1 MIFLPTE
8 LKGVHVIDIEKIG
21 DDRGFFGRSF
31 CIDEFNNAGLESNF
45 VQQNICKSSNLFTLR
60 GMHYQVGVHA
70 EDKYIRC
77 HKGVILD
84 VIIDI
89 RKNSPSFLSYETFE
103 LTEDNSKALYVPKG
117 CAHGFIT
124 LTEEALVSY
133 LVSTRYSPENE
144 KGIRWNDPMFNIK
157 WPSDNPVL
165 SDKDA
170 NHIYFDPKSK
180 ALDDNY
186 LEI

>member
-1 MIFLPTE
+1 MIFLPTK
-8 LKGVHVIDIEKIG
+8 LKDVREINLDKRG
-21 DDRGFFGRSF
+21 DDRGFFARSF

-45 VQQNICKSSNLFTLR
+45 VQQNISKSSNLYTLR
-60 GMHYQVGVHA
+60 GMHYQVGVYA
-70 EDKYIRC
+70 ENKYIRC
-77 HKGVILD
+77 HKGEIFD

-103 LTEDNSKALYVPKG
+103 LTEDNYKALYVPKG
-117 CAHGFIT
+117 FAHGFLT
-124 LTEEALVSY
+124 LTEEVVVSY
-133 LVSTRYSPENE
+133 LVSSPYSNENE
-144 KGIRWNDPMFNIK
+144 RAIRWNDPMFNIK
-157 WPSDNPVL
+157 WPSDNPEL

-170 NHIYFDPKSK
+170 KHIDFDSKSK